1 MDLGKA
7 RILLTG
13 AGGGIGCPVAREL
26 AATGA
31 RLYMVGRD
39 EAGVTLAEELRRQGA
54 DSHYRYIDLLG
65 EQAATQVVQGAR
77 ESLGGIDVLIN
88 LAGAMSFEA
97 FAAEDPR
104 VTERLLR
111 LNTLVPMQL
120 AHAVL
125 PGMLAHQRGRIV
137 NIGSIFG
144 SIGFAY
150 FATYS
155 ATKFALRGFSEALRR
170 ELAGTGVGVT
180 YIAPRAVKTGFN
192 TAAVYRMAQAVKMT
206 LDEPDTVAR
215 AIVRAIR
222 AGRHEAYIGWPEKL
236 FVRINALLP
245 RLVDSG
251 VRKQNRQ
258 AAQFVR
264 PASTTQS

>member
-1 MDLGKA
+1 MKLENA

-13 AGGGIGCPVAREL
+13 AGGGIGTPVARHL
-26 AATGA
+26 AQAGA
-31 RLYMVGRD
+31 RLFMVGRD
-39 EAGVTLAEELRRQGA
+39 EVGTQLAEELRKQGA
-54 DSHYRYIDLLG
+54 DATYRFVDLLSEG
-65 EQAATQVVQGAR
+65 SAAEIALAAR
-77 ESLGGIDVLIN
+77 KAIGGVDMLVN

-97 FAAEDPR
+97 FAAEDPQ

-120 AHAVL
+120 AQAVL
-125 PGMLAHQRGRIV
+125 PGMLAQQKGRIV

-170 ELAGTGVGVT
+170 ELEGSGVGVT

-192 TAAVYRMAQAVKMT
+192 TDAVYRMAQVVKMN
-206 LDEPDTVAR
+206 LDEPDTVAC
-215 AIVRAIR
+215 AIVAAIR
-222 AGRHEAYIGWPEKL
+222 SDRNEVYIGWPEKL

-245 RLVDSG
+245 RLVDNG

-264 PASTTQS
+264 PATTTQ